1 MRRILITGLAMLMLF
16 AMAVPASAHG
26 KHKHK
31 YTHHTQGKDIVD
43 IVLAVSGTSGF
54 DRNPRD
60 YDLLREALVATDLVD
75 DVKAAKHITVFAPK
89 DRAFKR
95 LARDLGWRGRGER
108 SAFGFIARNVPSA
121 LLTDVLL
128 YHVAPRKLT
137 KGQIVSKARRH
148 KTIPTLLG
156 PTIRP
161 KKHWRSVVLI
171 DKEPDLRNP
180 RIVKPRDIRAKN
192 GIIHTIN
199 RVLIPADL

>member
-31 YTHHTQGKDIVD
+31 HHKQGKDIVD

-54 DRNPRD
+54 DRNPHD
-60 YDLLREALVATDLVD
+60 YDLLREALVATELVD
-75 DVKAAKHITVFAPK
+75 DVKAANHITVFAPK

-95 LARDLGWRGRGER
+95 LARDLGWKGRSEAK
-108 SAFGFIARNVPSA
+108 AFEFLAANVPA
-121 LLTDVLL
+121 DLLTDVLL

-137 KGQIVSKARRH
+137 KGQIVSKAVRH
-148 KTIPTLLG
+148 KAIPTLLG
-156 PTIRP
+156 VDIKP
-161 KKHWRSVVLI
+161 KKRGYALI
-171 DKEPDLRNP
+171 LKDKEPDLRNP
-180 RIVKPRDIRAKN
+180 RIVRPRNVRASN
-192 GIIHTIN
+192 GIIHTLN